1 MGGEPLDS
9 YRSTRRDGGRVR
21 GLGGAYPTPRAMA
34 TPAVRSKML
43 GDRRVCIG
51 APRCC
56 RERAFVSD
64 VASAKRRVSSRR
76 KISFRAQGDPRR
88 ERRRSTKEAA
98 TDTRVSA
105 TRRKSRSGE
114 SGSTH
119 GSTTDRQG
127 PSTKPQRHAFPVT
140 AQVTDRAPQ
149 GSTEKTS
156 VGSILR

>member
-9 YRSTRRDGGRVR
+9 DRSTRRDGGRVR
-21 GLGGAYPTPRAMA
+21 GPGGGAYPTPRAMA
-34 TPAVRSKML
+34 TPAVRSMML

-76 KISFRAQGDPRR
+76 KIQSGFLRGAEREKKVDEGGGDRHTCERDAPEES
-88 ERRRSTKEAA
+88 ERRIRVHSRIDHRPAGAVDKTAKA
-98 TDTRVSA
+98 RVSSHGA
-105 TRRKSRSGE
+105 GDRSR
-114 SGSTH
+114 
-119 GSTTDRQG
+119 
-127 PSTKPQRHAFPVT
+127 
-140 AQVTDRAPQ
+140 PQ